1 MDSNQ
6 RVRAAALFVDEVTY
20 EVTAGCDVDSDCVV
34 VAVFNSQTGAM
45 EVREFSQSQREAMA
59 AANWLRTQAVEC
71 AVLESTANFH
81 HLFYH
86 AFRKRELNAHIL
98 NPMTIKALLAV
109 EGKSDKADAINMAR
123 LAAHFRLRTS
133 NMPDDTQREIRMN
146 LRKWDA
152 DKAARTRA
160 SNSLRSLMTAY
171 RIPIFRRVKPTSASG
186 RNFIQIIAQAEDMSP
201 EEVVNFAWQG
211 PRSSK
216 SELVELLENLNELPR
231 YVREEVALSAAE
243 LDRLTDMIVARR
255 RRAEDH
261 IIHFQLEPQIG
272 WMTTAPAV
280 TPLLALRII
289 AEAGADFHARY
300 HSAEAFCKACGLAP
314 SNKVSAGKLLK
325 SKKGQGNQYIKQHFV
340 NAVKGW
346 LISQKPHPLK
356 TWGAQYRA
364 RAGYKRTTTALAHKI
379 AKSLW
384 YMGRAG
390 GQPYSPRG
398 PAQQPAA
405 IAAPSHE

>member
-1 MDSNQ
+1 MNSEQ
-6 RVRAAALFVDEVTY
+6 RIHAETLFVDELAFK
-20 EVTAGCDVDSDCVV
+20 VTAGCDVDSDCVV
-34 VAVFNSQTGAM
+34 VALFDSHSGAM
-45 EVREFSQSQREAMA
+45 EVREFSQSQREALA
-59 AANWLRTQAVEC
+59 AADWLRAEAVEC

-81 HLFYH
+81 YLFYH
-86 AFRKRELNAHIL
+86 AFRSRALNAHIL
-98 NPMTIKALLAV
+98 NPVTVKALLAV

-133 NMPDDTQREIRMN
+133 NMPDDMQREIRMN

-160 SNSLRSLMTAY
+160 SNSLRSLLTAY
-171 RIPIFRRVKPTSASG
+171 RVPIFRRVKPISASG
-186 RNFIQIIAQAEDMSP
+186 RKFIHIIAQAENMSP
-201 EEVVNFAWQG
+201 EKAVHLAWQG

-216 SELVELLENLNELPR
+216 AELVELLENLNDLPP

-243 LDRLTDMIVARR
+243 LDRLSAMIVVRR
-255 RRAEDH
+255 RRADAH
-261 IIHFQLEPQIG
+261 IEQFQLGPQIK

-280 TPLLALRII
+280 TPILALRII

-314 SNKVSAGKLLK
+314 SNKVSGGKVLK
-325 SKKGQGNQYIKQHFV
+325 SKKGQGNKYIKRHFV

-346 LISQKPHPLK
+346 LISREAHPLK
-356 TWGAQYRA
+356 TWGAQYRQ
-364 RAGYKRTTTALAHKI
+364 RAGYKRAANALAHKI

-384 YMGRAG
+384 HMGRAG
-390 GQPYSPRG
+390 GNAYCPHKL
-398 PAQQPAA
+398 AEKPAA
-405 IAAPSHE
+405 PEVQSRV

>member
-1 MDSNQ
+1 MDSKQ
-6 RVRAAALFVDEVTY
+6 RVRAAALFVDDLTFKI
-20 EVTAGCDVDSDCVV
+20 TAGCDVDSNCVV
-34 VAVFNSQTGAM
+34 VAVFNSHTGTM

-59 AANWLRTQAVEC
+59 AASWLRAQAVEC

-86 AFRKRELNAHIL
+86 AFRNRALNAHII

-109 EGKSDKADAINMAR
+109 EGKSDKADASNMAR

-133 NMPDDTQREIRMN
+133 NMPDDMQREIRMN

-160 SNSLRSLMTAY
+160 SNSLRALLTAY
-171 RIPIFRRVKPTSASG
+171 RVPIFRRVKPTSPSG
-186 RNFIQIIAQAEDMSP
+186 RHFIQIIAQAQNMSP
-201 EEVVNFAWQG
+201 EAVVNCAWRG

-216 SELVELLENLNELPR
+216 PELIELLENLNELPG

-243 LDRLTDMIVARR
+243 LDRLTDMIIARR

-261 IIHFQLEPQIG
+261 IAQFQLAAQIE

-289 AEAGADFHARY
+289 AETGADFHDRY
-300 HSAEAFCKACGLAP
+300 HSAQAFCKACGLTP
-314 SNKVSAGKLLK
+314 SNKVSGGKLLK
-325 SKKGQGNQYIKQHFV
+325 SKKGQGNRYVKQHFV

-346 LISQKPHPLK
+346 MISHKTHPLK
-356 TWGAQYRA
+356 RWGAQYRE
-364 RAGYKRTTTALAHKI
+364 RAGYKRTITALAHKI

-390 GQPYSPRG
+390 GQAYAPRG
-398 PAQQPAA
+398 MAEIPTAQN
-405 IAAPSHE
+405 APSLE

>member
-1 MDSNQ
+1 MDRKQ
-6 RVRAAALFVDEVTY
+6 RIRAAALFVDELTFKI
-20 EVTAGCDVDSDCVV
+20 TAGCDVDSDYVV
-34 VAVFNSQTGAM
+34 VAVFNSLTGSM
-45 EVREFSQSQREAMA
+45 EVREFSQSQREAVA
-59 AANWLRTQAVEC
+59 AANWLCAEAVEC

-86 AFRKRELNAHIL
+86 AFRNRELNAHIL

-133 NMPDDTQREIRMN
+133 NMPDDMQREIRMN

-160 SNSLRSLMTAY
+160 SNSLRSLLTAY
-171 RIPIFRRVKPTSASG
+171 RVPIFRRVKPTSPSG
-186 RNFIQIIAQAEDMSP
+186 RNFIQIMAQAQNMSP
-201 EEVVNFAWQG
+201 EEAVNFAWKG

-216 SELVELLENLNELPR
+216 RQLVELLENLNELPR

-255 RRAEDH
+255 RRAEAH
-261 IIHFQLEPQIG
+261 IAHFHLEPQIE

-280 TPLLALRII
+280 TALLALRII
-289 AEAGADFHARY
+289 AETGADFHDRY

-314 SNKVSAGKLLK
+314 SNKVSGGKLLK

-346 LISQKPHPLK
+346 MISQQAHPLK
-356 TWGAQYRA
+356 TWAAQYRL

-390 GQPYSPRG
+390 GQAYSPRG
-398 PAQQPAA
+398 PAEKLASSASQ
-405 IAAPSHE
+405 SRG

>member
-6 RVRAAALFVDEVTY
+6 RVSAAALFVDELTY

-34 VAVFNSQTGAM
+34 VAVFNSHTGAM
-45 EVREFSQSQREAMA
+45 EVREFTQSQREAMA
-59 AANWLRTQAVEC
+59 AANWLRAQAVEC

-123 LAAHFRLRTS
+123 LAAHFKLRTS
-133 NMPDDTQREIRMN
+133 NMPDDMQKEIRMN
-146 LRKWDA
+146 LRRWDA
-152 DKAARTRA
+152 DKATRTRA
-160 SNSLRSLMTAY
+160 SNSLRPLLTAY
-171 RIPIFRRVKPTSASG
+171 RVPIFRRVKPTSPSG
-186 RNFIQIIAQAEDMSP
+186 RNFIQIIAHAENLSP
-201 EEVVNFAWQG
+201 EEAVDFAWQG
-211 PRSSK
+211 PRRSK
-216 SELVELLENLNELPR
+216 AELVELLANLRELPP

-255 RRAEDH
+255 RRAEEH
-261 IIHFQLEPQIG
+261 IAHFQLEPQIE
-272 WMTTAPAV
+272 WMVTAPAV

-289 AEAGADFHARY
+289 AEAGADFYLRY
-300 HSAEAFCKACGLAP
+300 HSTEAFCKACGLAP
-314 SNKVSAGKLLK
+314 SNKVSGGKLLK

-346 LISQKPHPLK
+346 MISRQAHTLK
-356 TWGAQYRA
+356 TWGAKYRE
-364 RAGYKRTTTALAHKI
+364 RAGYKRTATALAHKI

-384 YMGRAG
+384 YMGRDG
-390 GQPYSPRG
+390 GQAYSPRRL
-398 PAQQPAA
+398 AEQPAPPPA
-405 IAAPSHE
+405 RSRE

>member
-1 MDSNQ
+1 MDKNQ
-6 RVRAAALFVDEVTY
+6 RIRAAALFVDEVTFKI
-20 EVTAGCDVDSDCVV
+20 TAGCDVDSDCVV
-34 VAVFNSQTGAM
+34 VAVFNSHSGEM

-59 AANWLRTQAVEC
+59 AANWLRAEAVEC

-81 HLFYH
+81 QLFYH
-86 AFRKRELNAHIL
+86 AFRNRELNAHIL
-98 NPMTIKALLAV
+98 NPMTVKALLAV

-133 NMPDDTQREIRMN
+133 NMPDDMQREIRMN

-160 SNSLRSLMTAY
+160 SNSLRSLLTAY
-171 RIPIFRRVKPTSASG
+171 RVPIFRRVKPISASG
-186 RNFIQIIAQAEDMSP
+186 RNFIQIIAQAEHMSP
-201 EEVVNFAWQG
+201 EEVVNLAWKG
-211 PRSSK
+211 SCDRK
-216 SELVELLENLNELPR
+216 SELVELLENVKELPR

-243 LDRLTDMIVARR
+243 LDRLTEMIIARR

-261 IIHFQLEPQIG
+261 IAQFQLEAQIA

-289 AEAGADFHARY
+289 AETGADFYDRY

-314 SNKVSAGKLLK
+314 SNKVSGGKLLK
-325 SKKGQGNQYIKQHFV
+325 SKKGQGNQYVKQHFV

-346 LISQKPHPLK
+346 RISGKAHPL
-356 TWGAQYRA
+356 TGWAVQYQQ
-364 RAGYKRTTTALAHKI
+364 RAGYKRTNTALAHKI

-384 YMGRAG
+384 YMGRTG
-390 GQPYSPRG
+390 GQAYSPRG
-398 PAQQPAA
+398 PAEKPTAHD
-405 IAAPSHE
+405 APSRG